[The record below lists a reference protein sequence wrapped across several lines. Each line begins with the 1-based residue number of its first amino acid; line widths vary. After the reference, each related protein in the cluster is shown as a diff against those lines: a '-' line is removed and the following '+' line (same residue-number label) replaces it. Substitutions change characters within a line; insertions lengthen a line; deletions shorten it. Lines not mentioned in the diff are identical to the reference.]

1 MGREASARQASAP
14 RRSSGNRFR
23 GSFRRRKSKQTR
35 LNLAGEAGGANKK
48 RRTGDDS
55 SYALSLPIP
64 SHPPCFRLD
73 LFACPSLFHHRTT
86 PYCSRCSRPIIHP
99 GATTGYPI
107 LARVAAVPRLASCH
121 PSISVIIFML
131 SAPQPSSPPHA
142 FQYFTVALLRLS
154 PSFPTLFNFQDNQAI
169 PPGYTRNFKPRRI
182 TCFHSAELFG
192 LHRLVPCFPFP
203 FSLPPSLFLPCNAIV
218 RRSSDQQHANR
229 PRNFIPRYFHDS
241 PPCF

>member
-131 SAPQPSSPPHA
+131 SAPQPSSPPHNISPLPFFA
-142 FQYFTVALLRLS
+142 YPPPSRPYSISKITKQFLPGIRETSNPDGSRVFIPRNFLVYTDSCRASLSLS
-154 PSFPTLFNFQDNQAI
+154 PS
-169 PPGYTRNFKPRRI
+169 
-182 TCFHSAELFG
+182 
-192 LHRLVPCFPFP
+192 
-203 FSLPPSLFLPCNAIV
+203 LPL
-218 RRSSDQQHANR
+218 
-229 PRNFIPRYFHDS
+229 S
-241 PPCF
+241 PV

>member
-64 SHPPCFRLD
+64 SPCFRLD

-131 SAPQPSSPPHA
+131 SALQPSSPPHA

-154 PSFPTLFNFQDNQAI
+154 APPPLLPDLIQFP
-169 PPGYTRNFKPRRI
+169 R
-182 TCFHSAELFG
+182 
-192 LHRLVPCFPFP
+192 
-203 FSLPPSLFLPCNAIV
+203 
-218 RRSSDQQHANR
+218 
-229 PRNFIPRYFHDS
+229 
-241 PPCF
+241 

>member
-154 PSFPTLFNFQDNQAI
+154 APPPLLPDLIQFP
-169 PPGYTRNFKPRRI
+169 R
-182 TCFHSAELFG
+182 
-192 LHRLVPCFPFP
+192 
-203 FSLPPSLFLPCNAIV
+203 
-218 RRSSDQQHANR
+218 
-229 PRNFIPRYFHDS
+229 
-241 PPCF
+241 

>member
-131 SAPQPSSPPHA
+131 SALQPSSPPHA

-169 PPGYTRNFKPRRI
+169 PPGYTGNFKPRRI

-192 LHRLVPCFPFP
+192 SHRLVPCFPFP
-203 FSLPPSLFLPCNAIV
+203 FSLPPSFSRVTRLC
-218 RRSSDQQHANR
+218 SSDQQHANR

>member
-169 PPGYTRNFKPRRI
+169 PPGYTGNFKPRRI

-192 LHRLVPCFPFP
+192 SHRLVPCFPFP
-203 FSLPPSLFLPCNAIV
+203 FSLPPSFSRVTRLC
-218 RRSSDQQHANR
+218 SSDQQHANR